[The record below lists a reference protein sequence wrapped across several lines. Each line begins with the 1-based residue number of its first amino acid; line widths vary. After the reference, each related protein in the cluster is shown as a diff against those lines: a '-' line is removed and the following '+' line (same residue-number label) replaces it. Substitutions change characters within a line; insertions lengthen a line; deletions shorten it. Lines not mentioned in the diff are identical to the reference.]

1 MKTKVDEIDVT
12 DLIISIDRNSEI
24 NSELLSN
31 SRIIAS
37 SYQEVSEE
45 LKRSAKTF
53 LDNQNPSAIL
63 GTKKFTSGFTIGGLL
78 FGFIGLVACIG
89 SSLYFYNKALQLKY
103 DDYKA
108 KVFTEQ
114 AKIEQDYKAK
124 LADLDKQITEANE
137 IAKDYQK
144 DIDVIKKFN
153 ELKKVDQSKL
163 AHMLSLPISYD
174 FFNAINGDTKFFDF
188 VSKNITYIKNDKYF
202 YIKAD
207 EYDYDGM
214 FNDKNGLSY
223 YGFKPK
229 E

>member
-1 MKTKVDEIDVT
+1 MKIKVDEIDVT
-12 DLIISIDRNSEI
+12 DLVISIDRNSEI

-63 GTKKFTSGFTIGGLL
+63 GTKKFTSGILIGCAIGLL
-78 FGFIGLVACIG
+78 FTVITGVL
-89 SSLYFYNKALQLKY
+89 SYNYALKLKY

-124 LADLDKQITEANE
+124 LADLDKQIAFATNKNTQLQES
-137 IAKDYQK
+137 
-144 DIDVIKKFN
+144 IDGLKKFKD
-153 ELKKVDQSKL
+153 LKKADQLNLAYMFSRPSAYEFFSNIDGDKKL
-163 AHMLSLPISYD
+163 
-174 FFNAINGDTKFFDF
+174 FDF
-188 VSKNITYIKNDKYF
+188 VSENVTYIKNSNLFLIKVDKYQYKDIF
-202 YIKAD
+202 VGN
-207 EYDYDGM
+207 DGT
-214 FNDKNGLSY
+214 KY
-223 YGFKPK
+223 YGFEPK